1 MVFRKKNEHEA
12 SSIIN
17 HTFCLFVV
25 LFSLLT
31 IYIQFKAKKGLNDK
45 KIFLL
50 YFMSPRSF
58 LDFLVM
64 SVFLRYNDY
73 N

>member
-1 MVFRKKNEHEA
+1 MILCCFVFPSHY
-12 SSIIN
+12 
-17 HTFCLFVV
+17 
-25 LFSLLT
+25 
-31 IYIQFKAKKGLNDK
+31 YIQFKAKKGLNDK

-50 YFMSPRSF
+50 YFMSPRSS

-64 SVFLRYNDY
+64 SVVLRYNDY